1 MPNSPPPL
9 EPEEPPPLG
18 DEPLPEL
25 EDPEDE
31 GGDEVEGGVTGW
43 PDSAP
48 NSPPVTFGDSFA
60 LDGELETGSALG
72 ALAFEPVW
80 SSPDPPAF

>member
-9 EPEEPPPLG
+9 APEEPPPLE

-25 EDPEDE
+25 DEPEE
-31 GGDEVEGGVTGW
+31 PEEAGGDEVEGGVTGW

-48 NSPPVTFGDSFA
+48 NSPPVTFGDSLA
-60 LDGELETGSALG
+60 LDGELEADSDGAALG
-72 ALAFEPVW
+72 ALALEPV
-80 SSPDPPAF
+80 